1 MGSTVVVTGP
11 VATGPTWFH
20 KKASFSSEK
29 SSLTNVVL
37 AAEALYVVEEY
48 VVDTPVGS
56 GNEIPEPD

>member
-1 MGSTVVVTGP
+1 VTGP

-29 SSLTNVVL
+29 SSLASVVL

-48 VVDTPVGS
+48 VVETPVGS
-56 GNEIPEPD
+56 GNEIVSNADPD

>member
-1 MGSTVVVTGP
+1 MTGP

-29 SSLTNVVL
+29 SSLASVVL

-56 GNEIPEPD
+56 GKEMLFAVAPDLA